1 MNTLI
6 LCNGQAP
13 PEELFNEMR
22 NWADLFIA
30 ADGGGNIARSLG
42 SLPHYVIGDLD
53 SYEKHSEE
61 TVEIIHKPSQYA
73 NDLEK
78 ALELAG
84 LKGGSEIKVLGATGL
99 RLDHTLKNLS
109 VLKQFNDQFE
119 RILFADAYGTIQLL
133 PGEYTAEIP
142 VGTAVSLFPLSGK
155 VTGITTRGLKYPLA
169 NGFLENGVSDG
180 SSNTVVSGPVSITH
194 KDGDLLLFIVE

>member
-6 LCNGQAP
+6 LCNGQPP
-13 PEELFNEMR
+13 PEELFEEKR
-22 NWADLFIA
+22 AWADMFIA
-30 ADGGGNIARSLG
+30 ADGGGNIARSFG
-42 SLPHYVIGDLD
+42 AVPDYVIGDLD
-53 SYEKHSEE
+53 SYETRSDE

-78 ALELAG
+78 ALELAKK
-84 LKGGSEIKVLGATGL
+84 KGGSKIKVLGATGL

-109 VLKQFNDQFE
+109 VLKQFNEQFE

-133 PGEYTAEIP
+133 PGEFTAEIP
-142 VGTAVSLFPLSGK
+142 VGTTISLFPLSGK
-155 VTGITTRGLKYPLA
+155 VTGIITRGLKYPLT

-180 SSNTVVSGPVSITH
+180 SSNSVVSSPVAIIH
-194 KDGDLLLFIVE
+194 EEGDLLLFIVK